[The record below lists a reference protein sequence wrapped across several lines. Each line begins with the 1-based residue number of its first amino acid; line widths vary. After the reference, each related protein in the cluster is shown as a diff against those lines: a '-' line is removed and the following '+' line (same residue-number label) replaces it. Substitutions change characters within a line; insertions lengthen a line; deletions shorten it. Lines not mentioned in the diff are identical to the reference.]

1 MASNLYGKTHYETYA
16 ETTAKSGRKY
26 WFFLG
31 WYEMPDISKAVK
43 VTKKFAYFD
52 TPEGREKFRIA

>member
-1 MASNLYGKTHYETYA
+1 MAATFYGKTYHETYG
-16 ETTAKSGRKY
+16 ETTSKNGRKY

-31 WYEMPDISKAVK
+31 WYEMPDISNAVK

-52 TPEGREKFRIA
+52 TPEGREKFRI

>member
-1 MASNLYGKTHYETYA
+1 MAVTSYGKTYHETYA

-31 WYEMPDISKAVK
+31 WCEMPDMSRAIK

-52 TPEGREKFRIA
+52 TPEGREKFRI